1 MGSAMEVVRYIL
13 DLGPVVVLPLII
25 ILLGL
30 IFGMPFSRAFR
41 SGILVGVGFLG
52 IFLILGLLL
61 DSLGSVAQE
70 MVQNYGLSL
79 EVVDVGWPLAQEMS
93 LALPLVPAIFG
104 AVLILNLALLVLGR
118 TSTLNL
124 DLWSYW

>member
-1 MGSAMEVVRYIL
+1 MGSAMEVVRYVL
-13 DLGPVVVLPLII
+13 ELGPVVVLPIVI
-25 ILLGL
+25 ILLGV

-79 EVVDVGWPLAQEMS
+79 
-93 LALPLVPAIFG
+93 
-104 AVLILNLALLVLGR
+104 
-118 TSTLNL
+118 
-124 DLWSYW
+124 